1 MMKGNRNGE
10 TILEIM
16 MGYVAP
22 IVGGIITTVT
32 LDQITSLPRWVCF
45 AIWTPPRNH
54 SRMDCL
60 PGNCYHDLSCC
71 SEVPTLTRL
80 CTVNGIDEQSIG
92 PKCSIDA
99 P

>member
-32 LDQITSLPRWVCF
+32 LDQITSLPRWACF
-45 AIWTPPRNH
+45 AIGLPLGTILGWIA
-54 SRMDCL
+54 CL
-60 PGNCYHDLSCC
+60 
-71 SEVPTLTRL
+71 
-80 CTVNGIDEQSIG
+80 GIAIMISVVVQ
-92 PKCSIDA
+92 KFRR
-99 P
+99 